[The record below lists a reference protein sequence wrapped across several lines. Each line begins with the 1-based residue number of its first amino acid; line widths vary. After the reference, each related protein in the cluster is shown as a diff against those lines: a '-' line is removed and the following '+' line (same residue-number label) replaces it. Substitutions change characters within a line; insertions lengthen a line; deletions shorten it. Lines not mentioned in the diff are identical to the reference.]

1 MNPSSVRIVLI
12 RPTHGGNIGA
22 CARAMKT
29 MGLDALWVVAPETAI
44 DDEARAMAT
53 HAVDLLERAVRVPD
67 LETAL
72 ADCRY
77 VMGTSARPRRLGCPV
92 LRPREA
98 APVLVNESRA
108 GPVALLFG
116 QERTGLTNEELDHCH
131 AVVSIPANPDFPSLN
146 LAAAVQ
152 IMAYEIRLVL
162 GSIQPVPTEP
172 EEGPVVRPT
181 REDMDRF
188 YDHLERVMIESQFLD
203 PAKPRFLM
211 RRLKRFFNRANPD
224 DNELNILRGIL
235 TAVER
240 WRRP

>member
-1 MNPSSVRIVLI
+1 
-12 RPTHGGNIGA
+12 
-22 CARAMKT
+22 MKT
-29 MGLDALWVVAPETAI
+29 MGLDSLWVVAPETGI
-44 DDEARAMAT
+44 GEEAEAMAT
-53 HAVDLLERAVRVPD
+53 HAADLLERAVLVPD

-77 VMGTSARPRRLGCPV
+77 VMGTSARARRLGCPV
-92 LRPREA
+92 LSSREA
-98 APVLVNESRA
+98 APTLVNESRH

-152 IMAYEIRLVL
+152 IMAYEIRLAM
-162 GSIQPVPTEP
+162 GSVQPPPVEP
-172 EEGPVVRPT
+172 EERGARPT

-188 YDHLERVMIESQFLD
+188 YDHLERVMVETRFLD

-224 DNELNILRGIL
+224 ENELNILRGIL
-235 TAVER
+235 TSIEQ

>member
-1 MNPSSVRIVLI
+1 MNPSSIRIVLI

-22 CARAMKT
+22 GARAMKT
-29 MGLDALWVVAPETAI
+29 MGLDSLWVVAPETGI
-44 DDEARAMAT
+44 DEEAEAMAT
-53 HAVDLLERAVRVPD
+53 HAVDLLERAVLVPD
-67 LETAL
+67 LEAVL

-92 LRPREA
+92 LPPREA
-98 APVLVNESRA
+98 APTLVNESRA

-152 IMAYEIRLVL
+152 IMAYEIRLALVSAPSSPVSSGDPVL
-162 GSIQPVPTEP
+162 
-172 EEGPVVRPT
+172 RPT

-188 YDHLERVMIESQFLD
+188 YDHLERVMVESRFLD

-224 DNELNILRGIL
+224 ENELNILRGIL
-235 TAVER
+235 TAVEQ